1 MLVRHRRRRRRRH
14 HRRRHSSSP
23 ALSPPSTSHHPCP
36 RRPCPRRLRY
46 LHNSAG
52 TIPPPS
58 PPVAIA
64 WACTTS
70 CGRGSKAA
78 RCHAVDPACAGCA
91 QLSMDACLGAA
102 IAGCCACTLQQG
114 GSGRR
119 STGRANAFDV
129 PHRLRWFAFPAG
141 GASDGTRLSRLVL
154 PCLSTGSGIMQPSCA
169 PAQLGADLGASF
181 FVLRNIFIYNYPTHT
196 RSYRRISRRERDGRF
211 RFIDYIRTTRVRKK
225 RQ

>member
-64 WACTTS
+64 WDCATS
-70 CGRGSKAA
+70 CGRGA
-78 RCHAVDPACAGCA
+78 RCHAVNPACAGCA
-91 QLSMDACLGAA
+91 QLSMDAWCSNCWMLRLHAA
-102 IAGCCACTLQQG
+102 A
-114 GSGRR
+114 
-119 STGRANAFDV
+119 
-129 PHRLRWFAFPAG
+129 
-141 GASDGTRLSRLVL
+141 
-154 PCLSTGSGIMQPSCA
+154 
-169 PAQLGADLGASF
+169 
-181 FVLRNIFIYNYPTHT
+181 
-196 RSYRRISRRERDGRF
+196 RRIWKAVDRSCQRF
-211 RFIDYIRTTRVRKK
+211 RCSASIALVCVPCGGRIRWDASVSARAAVPQH
-225 RQ
+225 RQWHYAAVMRAGTAWGGPRS